1 MLQNKKVFMLSFKLK
16 RILDIHGSRTA
27 KSLSQFEQGKLSHFV
42 IVAFKKKL
50 QF

>member
-1 MLQNKKVFMLSFKLK
+1 MLSFKLK